1 MRTWTSLL
9 LALAMALSL
18 AACGGDPTTQSI
30 SHVPESG
37 QNTEEMTDTP
47 LDAGPPA
54 ATQSP
59 GETGNGQSR
68 EEETNTMEST
78 QRIRFSLDD
87 GSEIIVRLNDN
98 PAADA
103 LYEMLPLEL
112 SFEDFNRTEKI
123 AYLPEEI
130 PSDGSP
136 DQCDPDVGS
145 LCYYIPWGNLCFFY
159 QDFRASSSLIPLG
172 QVETG
177 AEFLAQL
184 DLASRVSVEAADG
197 ET

>member
-1 MRTWTSLL
+1 MKRPIALLML
-9 LALAMALSL
+9 LALLCSL
-18 AACGGDPTTQSI
+18 TACGGDPTTQSI

-98 PAADA
+98 PTADA

-112 SFEDFNRTEKI
+112 SFEDFNSTEKI
-123 AYLPEEI
+123 AYLTEDL

-136 DQCDPDVGS
+136 DQCDPGVGS

-159 QDFRASSSLIPLG
+159 QDFRPSSSLIPLG
-172 QVETG
+172 QMESG
-177 AEFLAQL
+177 AEFLEQL
-184 DLASRVSVEAADG
+184 DQAVAVSVEAV
-197 ET
+197 EE

>member
-1 MRTWTSLL
+1 MKEKTARPPSRRF
-9 LALAMALSL
+9 
-18 AACGGDPTTQSI
+18 CGAQSAVQEWI
-30 SHVPESG
+30 
-37 QNTEEMTDTP
+37 
-47 LDAGPPA
+47 AGLNLELP
-54 ATQSP
+54 Q
-59 GETGNGQSR
+59 GGNGQSQ
-68 EEETNTMEST
+68 EEETSAMENTR
-78 QRIRFSLDD
+78 RIRFSLDD
-87 GSEIIVRLNDN
+87 GAEIIVQLNDN
-98 PAADA
+98 PAAEA

-112 SFEDFNRTEKI
+112 SFEDFNSTEKI
-123 AYLPEEI
+123 AYLTEEI

-184 DLASRVSVEAADG
+184 DLASRVTVEAADG

>member
-68 EEETNTMEST
+68 EEETNNMEST

-112 SFEDFNRTEKI
+112 SFEDFNSTEKI
-123 AYLPEEI
+123 AYLTEDL

-136 DQCDPDVGS
+136 DQCDPGVGS

-184 DLASRVSVEAADG
+184 DLASRVAVEAADG

>member
-1 MRTWTSLL
+1 MKRPIALLML
-9 LALAMALSL
+9 LALLCSL
-18 AACGGDPTTQSI
+18 TACGGDPTTQSI

-112 SFEDFNRTEKI
+112 SFEDFNSTEKI
-123 AYLPEEI
+123 AYLTEDL

-136 DQCDPDVGS
+136 DQCDLGVGS

-159 QDFRASSSLIPLG
+159 QDFRPSSSLIPLG
-172 QVETG
+172 QVESG
-177 AEFLAQL
+177 AEFLEQL
-184 DLASRVSVEAADG
+184 DQAVAVSVEAV
-197 ET
+197 EE

>member
-30 SHVPESG
+30 SHVPESS

-98 PAADA
+98 PTADA

-112 SFEDFNRTEKI
+112 SFEDFNSTEKNS
-123 AYLPEEI
+123 L
-130 PSDGSP
+130 SDGRSP
-136 DQCDPDVGS
+136 Q
-145 LCYYIPWGNLCFFY
+145 
-159 QDFRASSSLIPLG
+159 
-172 QVETG
+172 
-177 AEFLAQL
+177 
-184 DLASRVSVEAADG
+184 
-197 ET
+197 

>member
-30 SHVPESG
+30 SHVPESS

-98 PAADA
+98 PTADA

-112 SFEDFNRTEKI
+112 SFEDFNSTEKI
-123 AYLPEEI
+123 AYLTEDL

-136 DQCDPDVGS
+136 DQCDTGVGS

-159 QDFRASSSLIPLG
+159 QDFRPSSSLIPLG
-172 QVETG
+172 QVESG
-177 AEFLAQL
+177 AEFLEQL
-184 DLASRVSVEAADG
+184 DQAVAVSVEAV
-197 ET
+197 EE

>member
-112 SFEDFNRTEKI
+112 SFEDFNSTEKI
-123 AYLPEEI
+123 AYLTEDL

-159 QDFRASSSLIPLG
+159 QDFRPSSSLIPLG
-172 QVETG
+172 QVESG
-177 AEFLAQL
+177 AEFLEQL
-184 DLASRVSVEAADG
+184 DQAVAVSVEAV
-197 ET
+197 EE